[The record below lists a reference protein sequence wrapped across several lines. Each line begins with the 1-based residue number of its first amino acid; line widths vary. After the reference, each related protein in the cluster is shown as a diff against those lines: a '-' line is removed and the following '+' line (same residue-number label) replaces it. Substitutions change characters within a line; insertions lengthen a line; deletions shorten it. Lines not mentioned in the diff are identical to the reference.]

1 MALSALA
8 LFSILLLAPFVVY
21 PAVVMGASLLA
32 SRREDRGPAG
42 RELPRIAILIAARD
56 EREALEAKLA
66 NTLALDY
73 PEDRRVI
80 RVLSDGSVDGTDAVA
95 RAHAEAGVQ
104 LFRMDS
110 SPGKTETAARGVA
123 DLDVDVLV
131 FTDATSHVSSEAL
144 HALVRAVQEPGVGCA
159 TGRVT
164 WSGGEGAIGR
174 GFRAYARLDCALRR
188 SEAAGGGPV
197 VGSGA
202 LHAVRREVVASA
214 PADLSYDLVLP
225 LLASSQGLATA
236 YVDEAV
242 ALEAARERVATE
254 WRARV
259 RLGVRSF
266 RFALWALGASSPRPR
281 LGWWL
286 HFLGHK
292 LLRWLGGVW
301 LLGASVSAAW
311 AASDSMIAL
320 GVGVGILGALSAAI
334 LGLLPGG
341 RRIPGVGLALFIGT
355 VLVAYVVAL
364 AQALAGHR
372 VAAWSPEREG
382 VTPREST

>member
-1 MALSALA
+1 MDTQ
-8 LFSILLLAPFVVY
+8 
-21 PAVVMGASLLA
+21 
-32 SRREDRGPAG
+32 EDV
-42 RELPRIAILIAARD
+42 
-56 EREALEAKLA
+56 EA
-66 NTLALDY
+66 
-73 PEDRRVI
+73 
-80 RVLSDGSVDGTDAVA
+80 
-95 RAHAEAGVQ
+95 
-104 LFRMDS
+104 
-110 SPGKTETAARGVA
+110 
-123 DLDVDVLV
+123 
-131 FTDATSHVSSEAL
+131 
-144 HALVRAVQEPGVGCA
+144 
-159 TGRVT
+159 
-164 WSGGEGAIGR
+164 EGAD
-174 GFRAYARLDCALRR
+174 AAV
-188 SEAAGGGPV
+188 EA
-197 VGSGA
+197 
-202 LHAVRREVVASA
+202 
-214 PADLSYDLVLP
+214 
-225 LLASSQGLATA
+225 
-236 YVDEAV
+236 
-242 ALEAARERVATE
+242 EAARERVAPE

-341 RRIPGVGLALFIGT
+341 RRIPGVGLARFIGT